1 MKAQGWAKKPWKAKE
16 HEIVHTAFSSS
27 RRPGQASVHR
37 IDFATDNGLRLRISL
52 SDEELRAMQRSIHHR
67 AAVAEPLPKDAS
79 QEHIWDE
86 GLAGLALL
94 RCLCNPGWRPEI
106 PAEKRYEVI
115 RAITDAWGFL

>member
-1 MKAQGWAKKPWKAKE
+1 MKAQGWAKNPWKAKE

-86 GLAGLALL
+86 GLALF
-94 RCLCNPGWRPEI
+94 RCLRAAIRDCKI

-115 RAITDAWGFL
+115 QAIADAWGFL